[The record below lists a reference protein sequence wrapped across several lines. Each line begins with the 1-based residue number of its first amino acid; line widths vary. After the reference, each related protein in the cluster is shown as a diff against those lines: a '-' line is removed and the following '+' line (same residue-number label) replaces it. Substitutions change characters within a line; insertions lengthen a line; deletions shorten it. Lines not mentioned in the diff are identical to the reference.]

1 MALIK
6 EIKIE
11 SEYITLGQFLKIA
24 DIISSAGEAKAFLA
38 CNRILINNEEDDR
51 RGRKLYKDDI
61 VEIDGKRYKI
71 CI

>member
-24 DIISSAGEAKAFLA
+24 NIISSGGEAKAFLV
-38 CNRILINNEEDDR
+38 CNRILINNEEDNR
-51 RGRKLYKDDI
+51 RGRKLYKDDVI
-61 VEIDGKRYKI
+61 EIDGKRYKI